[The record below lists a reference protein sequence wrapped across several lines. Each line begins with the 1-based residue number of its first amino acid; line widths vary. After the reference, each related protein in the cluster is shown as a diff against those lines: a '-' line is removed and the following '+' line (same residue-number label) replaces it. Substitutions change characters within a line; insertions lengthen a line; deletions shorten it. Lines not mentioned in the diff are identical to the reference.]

1 MGLAQRRVY
10 RLSRNQ
16 EPTDPPPENVFPANL
31 DVAELLASGW
41 RPSAFRQFI
50 LKVHSRCDLAC
61 PGCYVYEMADQ
72 GWRNQPRQMSPAI
85 VARTAS
91 RIAEHARAN
100 RLPDIDVILHGGE
113 PLLAGPEALGHIVRS
128 IRGACSEVGTRVRVS
143 MQTNAVRLDE
153 TYLRLFDE
161 LDIRVGVSLD
171 GDAVAHDRNRLF
183 ANGKGSHERV
193 ARALRLL
200 DGAFGHLFAGI
211 LCTIDLRNDPLQT
224 YRALLEFDPPSMDFL
239 LPHGNWS
246 APPLWR
252 EPDSAAT
259 PYADWLIRIFDAWRG
274 ETRFRTDI
282 RLFHEITRLLS
293 GGDSRSES
301 VGLSPAS
308 MVVVETNGAIEQSD
322 ILKSAFEGASATG
335 LHVLTASFD
344 EALTLPD
351 LAARQIGERALG
363 EECRR
368 CDLMRICGG
377 GLYAHRFRPATGFAN
392 PSVYC
397 PDLYRLISYI
407 RDRHVRDT
415 ARLKGR
421 V

>member
-1 MGLAQRRVY
+1 M
-10 RLSRNQ
+10 SNNQ
-16 EPTDPPPENVFPANL
+16 EPTIPPPENVFPANL

-72 GWRNQPRQMSPAI
+72 SWRTQPRQMSPAV
-85 VARTAS
+85 VASTAF
-91 RIAEHARAN
+91 RIAEHARTH

-113 PLLAGPEALGHIVRS
+113 PLLAGPESLEHIVRT

-153 TYLRLFDE
+153 TYLKLFHDLE
-161 LDIRVGVSLD
+161 IRVGVSLD
-171 GDAVAHDRNRLF
+171 GDAVAHDRTRVF
-183 ANGKGSHERV
+183 ANGRGSHERV
-193 ARALRLL
+193 SRALRLL
-200 DGAFGHLFAGI
+200 EGPFHHLFAGL
-211 LCTIDLRNDPLQT
+211 LCTIDLRNDPIAT
-224 YRALLEFDPPSMDFL
+224 YRALLEFDPPSVDFL
-239 LPHGNWS
+239 LPHGNWA
-246 APPLWR
+246 APPPWR
-252 EPDSAAT
+252 DADSTAT
-259 PYADWLIRIFDAWRG
+259 PYADWLIRIFDEWR
-274 ETRFRTDI
+274 ETPRFRTEI
-282 RLFHEITRLLS
+282 RLFHEIIRLLS

-335 LHVLTASFD
+335 LHVLTAAFD
-344 EALTLPD
+344 DALGHPAI
-351 LAARQIGERALG
+351 AARQLGVRALG
-363 EECRR
+363 PECRR
-368 CDLMRICGG
+368 CDLVNTCGG
-377 GLYAHRFRPATGFAN
+377 GLYAHRFRPATGFLG

-407 RDRHVRDT
+407 RERHARDT
-415 ARLKGR
+415 ARLEGR